1 MVVDSI
7 DDISVGR
14 RAGSLRRKRR
24 LIEMAGVDGAVVFD
38 DERLLAVGALIRSH
52 LDVGNQL
59 GARATAA
66 RSAYLWGGRPIK
78 VSSDGDVTIH
88 FKSRN
93 HIDECEAV
101 MNFL

>member
-1 MVVDSI
+1 MSGCWP
-7 DDISVGR
+7 S
-14 RAGSLRRKRR
+14 
-24 LIEMAGVDGAVVFD
+24 
-38 DERLLAVGALIRSH
+38 ALIRSH
-52 LDVGNQL
+52 PDVGNQL

-66 RSAYLWGGRPIK
+66 RAAFLWGSRPIK

-93 HIDECEAV
+93 GENECEAL